1 MEYLDFSS
9 VITIIRKYINDE
21 RTVMDKFLKEE
32 VKIDQLHLM
41 DQVFSSFCDDEEALD
56 FTFDNGQV
64 CRWFNGQARISPRI
78 ISFYMKAENRELM
91 SADVEYNV
99 LPLMYDSAMAVQE
112 IYTLLLQDTTISN
125 EIKNKLATGYPCKTD
140 REKADFIAALL
151 LFGMEREFRKR
162 DANTKN
168 LLAAGSLSPA
178 LKDFIFGVKAP
189 APCRYFCGRD
199 MELDALHEMLCS
211 QGKVFLQGIAGI
223 GKSELAKAYAKR
235 YSREYT
241 NIIYFTYSGDLKRDI
256 ANLDFADDVDDNE
269 TMDARFSRHH
279 RLLRRLQ
286 DDSLLIIDNFNTVTT
301 RDSLLDVVLNY
312 HCRIIFTTRSKFD
325 SYTSMNLEEI
335 ADTEALIS
343 LMSCFYSDAEKQR
356 PVLEQIIQAVHRH
369 TLAVELSAR
378 LLETG
383 ILEPLPLLNK
393 LKEEKAALDATDTI
407 GITKDGRSR
416 KATYYDHIHTLFSL
430 YQLSDEETDVM
441 RNLSLTPLTG
451 ILGRLLANWLK
462 LRDMNIVN
470 DLIEK
475 GFVQTVDGRTVTL
488 HPMIQEV
495 AMEETRPSVRKC
507 RTLLDSIHEI
517 CLLHGYDISYYR
529 HLFQMV
535 ESVIERIENDDMPVY
550 LRFLEDTFPYMD
562 KYHDLQGMELVLNE
576 LSALL
581 KDKSIGSASD
591 RALLISYRAYCEKK
605 PDKAIKLQK
614 EAIAMIPEIT
624 PDNALLVS
632 NLYSN
637 LGGFYKQSGKL
648 EMAKQNIEQA
658 IRILEQY
665 GLTHYHDSIVQITN
679 YAVLLTDMGQPNV
692 GLSALKK
699 LCRVIREFNS
709 DKSMDY
715 AMVQEAM
722 GGICLTMGDIQQAT
736 TYFKKS
742 MAIYE
747 VLFEAE
753 PETLEEKKR
762 DILETY
768 AQAGVYLG
776 RQMLELNS

>member
-495 AMEETRPSVRKC
+495 AMEETRPSVQKC

-742 MAIYE
+742 TMALAFSAILQANS
-747 VLFEAE
+747 VFPEA
-753 PETLEEKKR
+753 
-762 DILETY
+762 
-768 AQAGVYLG
+768 
-776 RQMLELNS
+776 NSASTSFVRSI

>member
-78 ISFYMKAENRELM
+78 ISFYMKAENRELL

-125 EIKNKLATGYPCKTD
+125 EIKNKLDTDYPCKTD
-140 REKADFIAALL
+140 REKADFLAALL

-235 YSREYT
+235 YSKEYT

-279 RLLRRLQ
+279 RLLRRLR
-286 DDSLLIIDNFNTVTT
+286 DDSLLIIDNFNTVTA

-325 SYTSMNLEEI
+325 NYTSMNLGEI
-335 ADTEALIS
+335 ADTEALIK
-343 LMSCFYSDAEKQR
+343 LMGCFYSDAEKQR

-430 YQLSDEETDVM
+430 YQLSNAETDVM
-441 RNLSLTPLTG
+441 RNLSLAPLTG
-451 ILGRLLANWLK
+451 IPGKLLANWLK

-470 DLIEK
+470 GLIEK

-488 HPMIQEV
+488 HSMIQEV
-495 AMEETRPSVRKC
+495 AMEETRPSVQKC

-529 HLFQMV
+529 KLFQMV

-576 LSALL
+576 LSVLL
-581 KDKSIGSASD
+581 KDKSVGSASD

-648 EMAKQNIEQA
+648 ELAKQNMEQA

-665 GLTHYHDSIVQITN
+665 GLTHFHDSIVQITN
-679 YAVLLTDMGQPNV
+679 YAVLLTNMGQPNV

-699 LCRVIREFNS
+699 LCRVIREYNDPKLLCFFLILQA
-709 DKSMDY
+709 KS
-715 AMVQEAM
+715 
-722 GGICLTMGDIQQAT
+722 
-736 TYFKKS
+736 TYFLS
-742 MAIYE
+742 SHG
-747 VLFEAE
+747 FS
-753 PETLEEKKR
+753 
-762 DILETY
+762 
-768 AQAGVYLG
+768 
-776 RQMLELNS
+776 LNS

>member
-78 ISFYMKAENRELM
+78 ISFYMKAENRELL

-112 IYTLLLQDTTISN
+112 IYILLLQDTTISN
-125 EIKNKLATGYPCKTD
+125 EIKNKLVTGYPCKTD

-256 ANLDFADDVDDNE
+256 ANLDFADNVDDNE

-430 YQLSDEETDVM
+430 YQLSNAETDVM
-441 RNLSLTPLTG
+441 RNLSLAPLTG
-451 ILGRLLANWLK
+451 IPGRLLANWLK

-470 DLIEK
+470 GLIEK

-495 AMEETRPSVRKC
+495 AMEETRPSVQKC

-529 HLFQMV
+529 QLFQMV
-535 ESVIERIENDDMPVY
+535 ESMIERIENDDMPVY

-576 LSALL
+576 LSVLL
-581 KDKSIGSASD
+581 KDKSVGSASD

-736 TYFKKS
+736 THFKKA

-747 VLFEAE
+747 VLFESE
-753 PETLEEKKR
+753 PEVIEAKKQE
-762 DILETY
+762 LLGTY
-768 AQAGVYLG
+768 TQAGLYLG
-776 RQMLELNS
+776 KKILSK

>member
-470 DLIEK
+470 DMIEK
-475 GFVQTVDGRTVTL
+475 GFVKNVDGRTVTL

-495 AMEETRPSVRKC
+495 AMEETRPSVQKC